1 MARPKKDPN
10 PKPPGPGDGPMPVMT
25 ASALPPDYLNQSEQ
39 NIKDHLLSPL
49 ERLVDEGL
57 CIRYVKFLHQPVPTG
72 VGKEPV
78 WEFKL
83 TAKDQKYVVNSMFRT
98 AAGVVFNAHGQM
110 HLVELGNVSFTTP
123 V

>member
-25 ASALPPDYLNQSEQ
+25 ASREAPAYVDEG
-39 NIKDHLLSPL
+39 IL

-57 CIRYVKFLHQPVPTG
+57 CIRYVKFLHAPVPTG

-110 HLVELGNVSFTTP
+110 HLVELSNVSFTTP